1 MDLSRPYSSLCPTL
15 DGDVLVVLA
24 RTRRPLTG
32 REVARLTGRRSHVGV
47 RNVLARLTEQ
57 GLVERMEAAPAFLYT
72 LNRRHVA
79 APAVEILAG
88 LRTDLLRRLKDAI
101 EAWTIAPIVAAMFG
115 SAARGD
121 GGTQSDIDLFIVRP
135 CAVDDDDRLWREQ
148 IEDLA
153 VNVRAWTGNHAGIA
167 EIAEA
172 DLPRLREEQSPI
184 ARNVR
189 ADAVVLYGRAVT
201 EVLGTQ
207 SEVHA

>member
-1 MDLSRPYSSLCPTL
+1 MDLSRPHSALCPTL

-47 RNVLARLTEQ
+47 RNVLVRLTEQ

-88 LRTDLLRRLKDAI
+88 LRTDLLRRLQGAI

-121 GGTQSDIDLFIVRP
+121 GGTQGDIDLFIVRP